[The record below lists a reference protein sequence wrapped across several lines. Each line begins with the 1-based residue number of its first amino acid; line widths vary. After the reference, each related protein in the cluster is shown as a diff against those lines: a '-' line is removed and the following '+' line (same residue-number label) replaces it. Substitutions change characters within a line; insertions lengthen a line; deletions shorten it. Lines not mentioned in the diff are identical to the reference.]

1 MEFTKFLRIYFSK
14 EHLWVAASAAFI
26 LLLTVKTKN
35 SISHISY
42 YNRPRKLMTVIKKLK
57 YSTEHAQSKY

>member
-1 MEFTKFLRIYFSK
+1 MEFAKILRIYFSK
-14 EHLWVAASAAFI
+14 DHLWVAVSDAFI
-26 LLLTVKTKN
+26 LTVKIKN

>member
-1 MEFTKFLRIYFSK
+1 MEFAKILRIYFSK
-14 EHLWVAASAAFI
+14 EHLWVAVSDAFI
-26 LLLTVKTKN
+26 LTVTIKN